1 MKKLLLLALLMTLS
15 LLLFGEQYVVNAN
28 QNEVNVI
35 STGADQ
41 TVLEMTLGH
50 FNRETV
56 SINGEAYWSLNLKK
70 EGITLQAGMPELPYV
85 TRSLIIPGT
94 AKMSLK
100 VLESDYVEIQM
111 PVVPSKGNLTRDI
124 NPDDVPWA
132 FDPFYQSD
140 GAYPQELAKL
150 SEPFIIRDYRGITV
164 YFQPFVYYPQNQTL
178 RIYTRIK
185 LAVTNIGTDNVN
197 TLTAAKSSASSWFE
211 NIYKSMFINYSQAKY
226 PVLDEFGRMIIIKNS
241 MFDATLQP
249 YIDWKRQKG
258 FTVDVVDV
266 TVAGPTATQIKT
278 YIQNQYNLNT
288 DLAFVQI
295 IGDHAQ
301 VPSLTSGGGA
311 SDPSFALLAGSDNY
325 PDIFVGRFSAQTLPE
340 LQTQI
345 TRTIHYERDM
355 QGGNAWIATA
365 TGIGSSQG
373 AGIGDNGESDIQ
385 HLNLIRTDL
394 LNYGYTTVDQFYEP
408 SATAAQITTSVNSG
422 RGFMNYCGHGSD
434 TSWSTTGY
442 SNTHVNAL
450 TNDNKLPFIVS
461 VACVNGN
468 FTNLTCFAEAWLRAT
483 NNTTG
488 APTGALVFYGSSIN
502 QSWAPPMRAQDE
514 ITDLLI
520 AEDMYTIGGLF
531 YNGCSEMIE
540 VYGTGGADM
549 YKTWHIF
556 GDASLM
562 VRTTDPQPLTAQ
574 YMNVLFLGM
583 STFTVQTVPG
593 AWVTLSENGLVYGF
607 GIADATGTANITL
620 TTIPTQPVDLT
631 VTITAFNKITHIGTV
646 QVLPSTGAYI
656 MIDDFFVTD
665 GNNNQADYGEIV
677 SLNLTLN
684 NLGTVAGQNIVAN
697 VSTTDQY
704 ITVLNN
710 TIDFGTVD
718 ASSTSTSTTGFTLQ
732 VANNVPD
739 QHIAVLHVD
748 IMQSDSLAWEYNL
761 NLVLNAPAFAV
772 GTININDTA
781 GNNNGRIDSGETVI
795 LTIPVQNTGHADAT
809 SLLFSMLV
817 TDPVN
822 HILVPVASTFP
833 AIPAGETVNVV
844 YELTFSYQ
852 VPAGTLVHF
861 MLIGVA
867 GQYTMTYTFDNY
879 VGLVMETF
887 DSGSFASFPWTFNGG
902 NWILDYANYHSP
914 GASARSAAITHSQ
927 STTMEVIL
935 DVPVAGNVTFWKKVS
950 SEQNYD
956 YLKFYV
962 NNVMVNQWSGII
974 DWSQESYPVVP
985 GPAIFRWE
993 YSKDNVVNAGS
1004 DCAWVDDIV
1013 FPATG
1018 GIIGAPVLNVSTTE
1032 LDFGTNIAADFVP
1045 MPFTVTNDG
1054 TATMIGTVSGN
1065 GIFQVALAGT
1075 ENYHTSVSY
1084 AIPAGGTMNFQVK
1097 LFPPMEG
1104 TYSTDIMIMSDDPDN
1119 PLASIYVTA
1128 VVVTTSTDDNVA
1140 VLATALRGIY
1150 PNPFNPET
1158 NISFSLK
1165 QDGKVTIDIYNV
1177 LGQKV
1182 KTLVDTNLKAGNH
1195 TLRWTG
1201 KDDNDRSVT
1210 SGIYFLKMQTANY
1223 SKTSKMVLMK

>member
-1 MKKLLLLALLMTLS
+1 MKRFLLLALLMTLS
-15 LLLFGEQYVVNAN
+15 LLLFAEQYVVNAN

-35 STGADQ
+35 STSADQ

-50 FNRETV
+50 FNREAV
-56 SINGEAYWSLNLKK
+56 RINDETFWSLNLKK
-70 EGITLQAGMPELPYV
+70 EGITLEAGLPELPYV

-94 AKMSLK
+94 ARMNLNI
-100 VLESDYVEIQM
+100 LESEYVDIEM

-124 NPDDVPWA
+124 NPDDVPWV
-132 FDPFYQSD
+132 FDPFYQS
-140 GAYPQELAKL
+140 GGSYPEELARL

-164 YFQPFVYYPQNQTL
+164 YFQPFVYYPENQTL
-178 RIYTRIK
+178 RVYTRLR
-185 LAVTNIGTDNVN
+185 LAVSNTGTDNVN
-197 TLTAAKSSASSWFE
+197 TMTAAKNSASSWFE
-211 NIYKSMFINYSQAKY
+211 NIYKNMFINYSQAKY
-226 PVLDEFGRMIIIKNS
+226 PVLDEQGRIIVIKNT

-258 FTVDVVDV
+258 FTVDIVDV
-266 TVAGPTATQIKT
+266 SIAGPTATQIKT
-278 YIQNQYNLNT
+278 YIQNQYDLNT

-311 SDPSFALLAGSDNY
+311 SDPSFALLAGNDNY

-345 TRTIHYERDM
+345 TRSIHYERDM
-355 QGGNAWIATA
+355 QAGNSWIATG

-373 AGIGDNGESDIQ
+373 AGIGDMGESDIQ

-394 LNYGYTTVDQFYEP
+394 MTYGYTTVDQFYEP
-408 SATAAQITTSVNSG
+408 SATATQVTTSLNTG
-422 RGFMNYCGHGSD
+422 RGFINYCGHGSN
-434 TSWSTTGY
+434 TSWSTTGF

-450 TNDNKLPFIVS
+450 TNDYKLPFIVS

-468 FTNLTCFAEAWLRAT
+468 FTNTTCFAEAWLRAT
-483 NNTTG
+483 NTTTG
-488 APTGALVFYGSSIN
+488 DPTGALVFYGSSIN

-514 ITDLLI
+514 ITDLMV
-520 AEDMYTIGGLF
+520 AEEMNTIGGLM
-531 YNGCSEMIE
+531 YNGSSEMIE

-574 YMNVLFLGM
+574 YMSVLFLGM

-593 AWVTLSENGLVYGF
+593 AWITLSANGQIYGV
-607 GIADATGTANITL
+607 GIADATGSANITL
-620 TTIPTQPVDLT
+620 TTVPTQPMDLI
-631 VTITAFNKITHIGTV
+631 VTITAFNKITHLDTV
-646 QVLPSTGAYI
+646 QVLPSQGAYI
-656 MIDDFFVTD
+656 MIDDYFVTD
-665 GNNNQADYGEIV
+665 GNNNQADFGETIT
-677 SLNLTLN
+677 LNLTLN
-684 NLGTVAGQNIVAN
+684 NLGTAAGQSIIATVN
-697 VSTTDQY
+697 TTDQY
-704 ITVLNN
+704 LTILNN
-710 TIDFGTVD
+710 TINFGTVD
-718 ASSTSTSTTGFTLQ
+718 ASSTTTSTTGFTIQ

-739 QHIAVLHVD
+739 QHMAILNVA
-748 IMQSDSLAWEYNL
+748 ISQSDTLAWEYDL
-761 NLVLNAPAFAV
+761 NLVMNAPAFTV
-772 GTININDTA
+772 GTINIDDSA
-781 GNNNGRIDSGETVI
+781 GNNNGRIDSGETII
-795 LTIPVQNTGHADAT
+795 LTIPVQNSGHADAAG
-809 SLLFSMLV
+809 LLFSMLI

-822 HILVPVASTFP
+822 HILVPVTSTFP
-833 AIPAGETVNVV
+833 AIPAGEIANVV

-861 MLIGVA
+861 MLIGVS
-867 GQYTMTYTFDNY
+867 GQYTMTYTFENY
-879 VGLVMETF
+879 VGMVMETF

-914 GASARSAAITHSQ
+914 GASARSATITHGQ
-927 STTMEVIL
+927 ITTMEVIL

-956 YLKFYV
+956 YLKFYL
-962 NNVMVNQWSGII
+962 NNIMMNQWSGTI
-974 DWSQESYPVVP
+974 DWSQETYSVVP

-993 YSKDNVVNAGS
+993 YSKDNMVSEGS
-1004 DCAWVDDIV
+1004 DCAWIDDIV
-1013 FPATG
+1013 FPSTG
-1018 GIIGAPVLNVSTTE
+1018 GVIGAPILNVSATE
-1032 LDFGTNIAADFVP
+1032 LDFGSHIAADFTP
-1045 MPFTVTNDG
+1045 MPFTITNDG

-1065 GIFQVALAGT
+1065 GIFQIAQGIT

-1084 AIPAGGTMNFQVK
+1084 AIPAGATMNFQVK
-1097 LFPPMEG
+1097 IFPPMEG

-1119 PLASIYVTA
+1119 PLASILVTA
-1128 VVVTTSTDDNVA
+1128 EVLPTSADDNVA
-1140 VLATALRGIY
+1140 ALVTALKGIY

-1165 QDGKVTIDIYNV
+1165 QDGKVTMYIYNV

-1195 TLRWTG
+1195 T
-1201 KDDNDRSVT
+1201 
-1210 SGIYFLKMQTANY
+1210 
-1223 SKTSKMVLMK
+1223 